1 MSSSLPARW
10 LAALPALAAC
20 AAVAQTPSTPASTG
34 AGATPPALTYRS
46 ALDGYR
52 PFADDKPI
60 PWREANDT
68 VHGRGGWRAYAKEAQ
83 GSGDVAAP
91 SNDAHP
97 QEGHGH
103 AMSAHKEHP

>member
-1 MSSSLPARW
+1 MFSSLPAHW

-34 AGATPPALTYRS
+34 AGTAPPALTYRS
-46 ALDGYR
+46 ALDGYQ

-68 VHGRGGWRAYAKEAQ
+68 VHSRGGWRAYAKEAQ
-83 GSGDVAAP
+83 GSGDAAAP
-91 SNDAHP
+91 SNDVDPHA
-97 QEGHGH
+97 GH
-103 AMSAHKEHP
+103 AMPAHKEHP